1 MPFNMKYIQLF
12 VLALCITS
20 LGCNKDNNT
29 EQSETLV
36 LGAIYNLTGGQSALD
51 IPSSKGAQLA
61 IEQANA
67 EGGINGKDVQLILKD
82 GQTDPD
88 VLKNRVAEIISEYPS
103 TAAFLGLSDTD
114 QVLAAAGVAADS
126 HRVFLTS
133 GATSPKLPGQIPD
146 YLFLACFGDNV
157 QAAAAAEWAY
167 NEQDARTVSIIY
179 DSTDTYTRLLQGYF
193 TSRFEELGGQVLV
206 KQAYAQGNIAP
217 AVQEI
222 QPSNLIF
229 FAALPQDAPAGVQLI
244 RQAGFTAPIIGGDAY
259 DEPDSWKN
267 LPDISEVFFT
277 THAYLGADNPNTEV
291 QAFRQAYIQAYDEE
305 PSAFA
310 ALGYDATRLLIE
322 AQQKADSTNPEDIRQ
337 ALASIQGFAGV
348 TGSISYGSGSRIP
361 SKSVTIMEVRNGA
374 QNLVMELVPEKVPA
388 P

>member
-193 TSRFEELGGQVLV
+193 TSRFEELGGRVLV

-322 AQQKADSTNPEDIRQ
+322 AQQKAGSTSPEDIRQ
-337 ALASIQGFAGV
+337 ALVSIQGFAGV

>member
-1 MPFNMKYIQLF
+1 MKYIQLF